1 MNLSIDEI
9 QRRAFDFVAQ
19 WQEYTDKEIAGSQS
33 FWNDLFNVYGKN
45 RAELARFEKSVKR
58 ETGTGRIDLFWPGQ
72 LLVEQKGPAVA
83 LDDKVNTQ
91 AFDYIEG
98 LSEEEKPRYV
108 VLCNFKE
115 FVVHNRQT
123 QTTERLTLAELVDKL
138 HVFQFIAGYSEV
150 ITYQEEKMSLQA
162 ATLLGQL
169 YTVIEAGDNAPSLE
183 LNYFMVRLL
192 YCFFADHT
200 GLFSDV
206 LTNRPFHHYLET
218 HSQPDGVDL
227 SHHINDIFEVLN
239 TPFER
244 RDLRLPETLKSFPY
258 VNGALFSNTSY
269 RLYGN
274 ASIRQKI
281 LEVAAFEWAQISPAI
296 FGTLFQS
303 ITNPLT
309 RTVRGEHYTSEAN
322 IKKAIDPL
330 FMEALRTE
338 FAVIKTNKS
347 MLERFIGKLSRITV
361 LDPACGSGNFLVVAY
376 RELRT
381 LELEALQHLH
391 ERVKERHLL
400 KESVHAEI
408 KVNVNQFYGIEIE
421 SLPSKIAQLAL
432 WLTDH
437 QMNMEAS
444 RAFGIL
450 YTRLPLTVSATIAND
465 NALTCAWHELI
476 EPKKLHYIVGN
487 PPFYGARKQLKEQR
501 SEVEVLFDGVK
512 GSHQLDYVACWYKK
526 CANMMH
532 RNDKITAA
540 LVSTASITQG
550 AQVFPLW
557 NTLIKD
563 DGIFISFAHR
573 TFKWFN
579 EAKDNAQ
586 VHCVVIGFGRH
597 EVGVKH
603 LYDYALRKNEQGA
616 KEEVVVKRS
625 SAQLINPY
633 LAFSDTLSLVQ
644 ERKTPLNPSTPM
656 CASGSMANDGGHLL
670 LSVQEKAELL
680 AAEPGAEKYLRRVL
694 GADEFLNNK
703 ERWCLWLV
711 DANAVELSGLPQ
723 VMARV
728 QKVYEHR
735 KSSKREATHRL
746 ADESTLFGELRQP
759 STDYILIPLVSS
771 EHRYYSPM
779 GYVSKEVIV
788 TNLAFSLPNAT
799 PYLFGVLSSR
809 LHQAWMA
816 TVGGRMKSDYRYSNT
831 LVYNTF
837 PFPPA
842 PTAKQ
847 QAKVAECGAQV
858 ISVREKYLAQ
868 GMTLATMYNK
878 ATFMLMTDLVKA
890 HRALDKAV
898 EACYRSEPFDN
909 ETDMERVAF
918 LLGLYDHY
926 INTLGLG

>member
-1 MNLSIDEI
+1 MNLSPDEMH
-9 QRRAFDFVAQ
+9 RRAFDFVHQ
-19 WQEYTDKEIAGSQS
+19 WQNFDDKEIAESQT
-33 FWNDLFNVYGKN
+33 FWNDLFAVYGKQ
-45 RAELARFEKSVKR
+45 RSELARFEKSVKR
-58 ETGTGRIDLFWPGQ
+58 MSGTGRIDLFWPGQ

-91 AFDYIEG
+91 AFDYIDS

-115 FVVHNRQT
+115 FIVHNLTTQT
-123 QTTERLTLAELVDKL
+123 QERFSLNDFVSKV

-150 ITYQEEKMSLQA
+150 ITYQEEKMSLKA
-162 ATLLGQL
+162 AALLGEL
-169 YTVIEAGDNAPSLE
+169 YTVIEAGDNTPSLE

-200 GLFSDV
+200 GLFSDQ

-218 HSQPDGVDL
+218 HSQSNGADL

-239 TPFER
+239 TPFDR
-244 RDLRLPETLKSFPY
+244 RDLRLPEALKSFPY
-258 VNGALFSNTSY
+258 VNGALFSDTSY

-322 IKKAIDPL
+322 IRKAIDPL

-391 ERVKERHLL
+391 ARVKERHLL

-450 YTRLPLTVSATIAND
+450 YTRLPLTVSATIANE

-501 SEVEVLFDGVK
+501 AEVEVLFDGVK

-526 CANMMH
+526 CANMMKH
-532 RNDKITAA
+532 NDKITAA

-579 EAKDNAQ
+579 EAKNNAQ
-586 VHCVVIGFGRH
+586 VHCVVIGFSRH
-597 EVGVKH
+597 EVGIKH
-603 LYDYALRKNEQGA
+603 LYDYALRKDDQGA

-625 SAQLINPY
+625 SAQRINPY

-656 CASGSMANDGGHLL
+656 CASGSMSNDGGHLL
-670 LSVQEKAELL
+670 LSAQEKEELL
-680 AAEPGAEKYLRRVL
+680 IAEPGAEKYIRRL
-694 GADEFLNNK
+694 FNTDEFLNNE

-711 DANAVELSGLPQ
+711 DANAVELSHLPHI
-723 VMARV
+723 MKRV
-728 QKVYEHR
+728 QSVQEHR
-735 KSSKREATHRL
+735 LNSKREATRKL
-746 ADESTLFGELRQP
+746 ADKPTLFGEMRQP
-759 STDYILIPLVSS
+759 RTDYLLIPIVSS
-771 EHRYYSPM
+771 QHRYYSPI
-779 GYVSKEVIV
+779 GYMSKDDIV
-788 TNLAFSLPNAT
+788 KTAISLENAT

-809 LHQAWMA
+809 LHQAWLA
-816 TVGGRMKSDYRYSNT
+816 TVGGRLKSDYQYSIGV
-831 LVYNTF
+831 VYNTF

-847 QAKVAECGAQV
+847 QAKVAALGQQV
-858 ISVREKYLAQ
+858 ISVRQKYADQ
-868 GMTLATMYNK
+868 GMTLAAMYNK
-878 ATFMLMTDLVKA
+878 ATFMLNPDLVKA

-909 ETDMERVAF
+909 ETDMERVTF